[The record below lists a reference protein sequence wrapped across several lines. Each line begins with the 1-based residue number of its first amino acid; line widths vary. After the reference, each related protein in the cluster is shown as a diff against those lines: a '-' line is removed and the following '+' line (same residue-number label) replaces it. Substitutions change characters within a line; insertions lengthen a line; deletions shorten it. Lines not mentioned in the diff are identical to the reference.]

1 MGYCKM
7 IYPKILEELIEY
19 FKKLPGVGEKSAER
33 LALSII
39 DSSNEEIALFS
50 KAMIEAKKK
59 LHPCEICG
67 NLTSE
72 KKCIICDN
80 DYRDKNLIC
89 VVEDYKSIFAFE
101 KMGKYNGVYHVL
113 NGLISPIN
121 GITPYDINIDNLIN
135 RCKNKSNVEL
145 IIALKPSIE
154 GETTTQYINKI
165 LEKSNIKISRLSYGL
180 PVGAELDYLDSL
192 TLERA
197 FEDRKNI
204 A

>member
-1 MGYCKM
+1 M

-19 FKKLPGVGEKSAER
+19 LKKLPGVGEKSAER

-39 DSSNEEIALFS
+39 DSKEEEVKLFS
-50 KAMIEAKKK
+50 QTMLEAKKK

-67 NLTSE
+67 NLTVNNV
-72 KKCIICDN
+72 CTICEN
-80 DYRDKNLIC
+80 EYRNKELIC

-121 GITPYDINIDNLIN
+121 GITPYDLNIDALIK
-135 RCKNKSNVEL
+135 RCKVSKKIEL

-154 GETTTQYINKI
+154 GETTTQYIGKI
-165 LEKSNIKISRLSYGL
+165 LEKSNVKLSRLSYGL

-197 FEDRKNI
+197 FEDRKDI

>member
-1 MGYCKM
+1 M

-19 FKKLPGVGEKSAER
+19 FKKLTGIGEKSAER
-33 LALSII
+33 LALSVIE
-39 DSSNEEIALFS
+39 SSEDDIKMFS
-50 KAMIEAKKK
+50 KTMIEAKKN
-59 LHPCEICG
+59 LHPCTICG
-67 NLTSE
+67 NLTTE
-72 KKCIICDN
+72 KICSICDN
-80 DYRDKNLIC
+80 EYRNNKLIC

-121 GITPYDINIDNLIN
+121 GITPYDLNIDGLLN
-135 RCKNKSNVEL
+135 RCKKEENIEL

-165 LEKSNIKISRLSYGL
+165 LEKTKVKVSRLSYGL

-204 A
+204 

>member
-1 MGYCKM
+1 M

-19 FKKLPGVGEKSAER
+19 FKKLPGIGEKSAER
-33 LALSII
+33 LALSVI
-39 DSSNEEIALFS
+39 DSSEDDIKLFS
-50 KAMIEAKKK
+50 KTMVEAKKT

-67 NLTSE
+67 NLTNN
-72 KKCIICDN
+72 KICAICDN
-80 DYRDKNLIC
+80 NFRDHNLIC

-101 KMGKYNGVYHVL
+101 KMGKFNGVYHVL

-121 GITPYDINIDNLIN
+121 GITPYDINIDGLLN
-135 RCKNKSNVEL
+135 RSQKNENVEL

-165 LEKSNIKISRLSYGL
+165 LEKSKVKISRLSYGL

-204 A
+204 

>member
-1 MGYCKM
+1 M

-19 FKKLPGVGEKSAER
+19 FKKLPGIGEKSAER
-33 LALSII
+33 LALSVL
-39 DSSNEEIALFS
+39 DSSEDDIKMFS
-50 KAMIEAKKK
+50 KIMVEAKKS

-67 NLTSE
+67 NLTTD
-72 KKCIICDN
+72 KKCTICDN
-80 DYRDKNLIC
+80 DFRNKKLIC

-121 GITPYDINIDNLIN
+121 GITPYDINLDSLIN
-135 RCKNKSNVEL
+135 RCKENEEIEL
-145 IIALKPSIE
+145 IVALKPSIE

-165 LEKSNIKISRLSYGL
+165 LEKTNVKVSRLSYGL

-204 A
+204 

>member
-1 MGYCKM
+1 M

-19 FKKLPGVGEKSAER
+19 FKKLPGIGEKSAER

-39 DSSNEEIALFS
+39 DSSEDDIKLFS
-50 KAMIEAKKK
+50 KTMIDAKKY

-67 NLTSE
+67 NLTTE
-72 KKCIICDN
+72 KICSICDN
-80 DYRDKNLIC
+80 NYRENNIIC

-101 KMGKYNGVYHVL
+101 KMGKFNGVYHVL

-121 GITPYDINIDNLIN
+121 GITPYDINLDSLIK
-135 RCKNKSNVEL
+135 RCKELDNIEL

-165 LEKSNIKISRLSYGL
+165 LEKTNVKISRLSYGL

>member
-1 MGYCKM
+1 M
-7 IYPKILEELIEY
+7 IYPKVLEELIEY
-19 FKKLPGVGEKSAER
+19 FKKLPGIGEKSAER

-39 DSSNEEIALFS
+39 ESSDDDINSFS
-50 KAMIEAKKK
+50 KILVEAKKT

-67 NLTSE
+67 NLTSSKICSVCE
-72 KKCIICDN
+72 NEHRNKKI
-80 DYRDKNLIC
+80 IC

-101 KMGKYNGVYHVL
+101 KMGKFNGVYHVL

-121 GITPYDINIDNLIN
+121 GITPYDINLDSLIE
-135 RCKNKSNVEL
+135 RCKKDNDVDL
-145 IIALKPSIE
+145 VIALRPTIE

-165 LEKSNIKISRLSYGL
+165 LEKQKIKISRLSYGL

>member
-1 MGYCKM
+1 M

-19 FKKLPGVGEKSAER
+19 FKKLPGIGEKSAER
-33 LALSII
+33 LALSVL
-39 DSSNEEIALFS
+39 DSSEDDIKMFS
-50 KAMIEAKKK
+50 KIMVEAKKS

-67 NLTSE
+67 NLTTD
-72 KKCIICDN
+72 KKCTICNN
-80 DYRDKNLIC
+80 DFRNKKLIC

-121 GITPYDINIDNLIN
+121 GITPYDINLDSLIN
-135 RCKNKSNVEL
+135 RCKKNEEIEL
-145 IIALKPSIE
+145 IVALKPSIE

-165 LEKSNIKISRLSYGL
+165 LEKTNVKVSRLSYGL

-204 A
+204 

>member
-1 MGYCKM
+1 M
-7 IYPKILEELIEY
+7 IYPKVLEELIEY
-19 FKKLPGVGEKSAER
+19 FKKLPSIGEKSAER
-33 LALSII
+33 LALAII
-39 DSSNEEIALFS
+39 DSSEDEIKLFS
-50 KAMIEAKKK
+50 KTMIDAKKN

-72 KKCIICDN
+72 KKCHICDN
-80 DYRDKNLIC
+80 PARNSNLIC
-89 VVEDYKSIFAFE
+89 VVEDYKTIFAFE

-121 GITPYDINIDNLIN
+121 GITPYDINIDGLIK
-135 RCKNKSNVEL
+135 RCKHNNEIE
-145 IIALKPSIE
+145 IIVALKPSIE
-154 GETTTQYINKI
+154 GETTTKYINKI
-165 LEKSNIKISRLSYGL
+165 LEKENIKISRLSYGI

>member
-1 MGYCKM
+1 M

-19 FKKLPGVGEKSAER
+19 LKKLPGVGEKSAER

-39 DSSNEEIALFS
+39 DSSDEEIKLFS
-50 KAMIEAKKK
+50 KTMLEAKKN

-67 NLTSE
+67 NLTTSD
-72 KKCIICDN
+72 KCLICEN
-80 DYRDKNLIC
+80 EYRNNNLIC

-121 GITPYDINIDNLIN
+121 GITPYDINLDTLID
-135 RCKNKSNVEL
+135 RCNKSDDLEL

-154 GETTTQYINKI
+154 GETTTQYINRI
-165 LEKSNIKISRLSYGL
+165 LPKSKVKISRLSYGI
-180 PVGAELDYLDSL
+180 PIGAELEYLDSL

-197 FEDRKNI
+197 LEERKDI

>member
-1 MGYCKM
+1 M

-19 FKKLPGVGEKSAER
+19 FKKLPGIGEKSAER

-39 DSSNEEIALFS
+39 EAQEEDIKMFS
-50 KAMIEAKKK
+50 KTMIDAKKT

-67 NLTSE
+67 NLTNE
-72 KKCIICDN
+72 KICSICDN
-80 DYRDKNLIC
+80 EYRNHQTIC

-121 GITPYDINIDNLIN
+121 GITPYDINLDTLIN
-135 RCKNKSNVEL
+135 RCKKENNIEL

-165 LEKSNIKISRLSYGL
+165 LEKTNTKVSRLSYGL

-204 A
+204 